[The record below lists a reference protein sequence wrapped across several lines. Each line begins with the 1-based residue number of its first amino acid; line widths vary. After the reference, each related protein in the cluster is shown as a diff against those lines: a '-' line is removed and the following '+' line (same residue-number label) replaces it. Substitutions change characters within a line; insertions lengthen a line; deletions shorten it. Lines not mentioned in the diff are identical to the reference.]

1 MNETTF
7 SLNFCEALTIASWGT
22 LSKVILLI
30 LKPSMVPQPRV
41 FLIFLIFSTNG
52 KVGVKAKPV
61 L

>member
-52 KVGVKAKPV
+52 RVGVKAKPV

>member
-1 MNETTF
+1 MNETTL

-52 KVGVKAKPV
+52 RVGVKAKPV